1 MALQQE
7 YFSIPP
13 ITRAYT
19 TTCLLTTIAVV
30 SDELSLSL
38 FISPSCFCSSNWS
51 LSLRIS
57 CISILNWSSRSFK
70 WVSPI
75 DSRQRRT
82 NERSICVCLL
92 QLWRLITCFCFYGG
106 IGFNFF
112 FNLLFTYRYCRH
124 LEEGSFRGRAA
135 DFLLMFLF
143 GGTLMIIMALFVNI
157 VFLGSALTIMLVYVW
172 SRRNPFVRMN
182 FFGLLNFQAPYLP
195 WVLLAFS
202 LLLGNSI
209 IVDLMGIVVGHIYYF
224 LEDIFPREPGG
235 FRLLKTPRF
244 L

>member
-1 MALQQE
+1 MAFQQE

-19 TTCLLTTIAVV
+19 TTCLLTTIAVQLEFV
-30 SDELSLSL
+30 TAYQLYFNPEL
-38 FISPSCFCSSNWS
+38 I
-51 LSLRIS
+51 
-57 CISILNWSSRSFK
+57 FK
-70 WVSPI
+70 KF
-75 DSRQRRT
+75 
-82 NERSICVCLL
+82 

-135 DFLLMFLF
+135 DFLFMFIF

-172 SRRNPFVRMN
+172 SRRNPYVRMN

-195 WVLLAFS
+195 WVLFAFS
-202 LLLGNSI
+202 LLLGNSV
-209 IVDLMGIVVGHIYYF
+209 IVDLMGIIVGHIYYF
-224 LEDIFPREPGG
+224 LEDIFPREQGG
-235 FRLLKTPRF
+235 FKILKTPRF
-244 L
+244 LHWLFDEIRRPGDENDTRPNVGNDVPFGAGGFHWQ